1 MNNLKAEHLSVLK
14 RAMNEGLP
22 INNEEIAEIFALAE
36 LGAWA
41 RDSGIAAL
49 KRFNP
54 LLTRSQGDYAARQFA
69 LRILPTEY
77 K

>member
-1 MNNLKAEHLSVLK
+1 MKNLKAEHLSVLK
-14 RAMNEGLP
+14 RAMNKRLP
-22 INNEEIAEIFALAE
+22 INNEEIAEIFVLAE

-41 RDSGIAAL
+41 RDFGVDAL

-69 LRILPTEY
+69 IRNLPTEY